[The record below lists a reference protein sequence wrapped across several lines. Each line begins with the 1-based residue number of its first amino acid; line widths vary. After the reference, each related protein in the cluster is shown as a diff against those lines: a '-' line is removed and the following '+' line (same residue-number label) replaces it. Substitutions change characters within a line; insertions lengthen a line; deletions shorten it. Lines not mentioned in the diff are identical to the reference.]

1 VPTPAQ
7 DRVRRGPLAAL
18 LILLGLV
25 LASGTAAAA
34 GYDLSTPASRLG
46 PIRPGQATAL
56 LPPGTRNP
64 LDGEQSDPA
73 TGPSPLPSAPGI
85 VTERLGARPRAEG
98 PSSAQAAVPPPPV
111 ASYRARAPPAA

>member
-34 GYDLSTPASRLG
+34 GFDLSTASRLG
-46 PIRPGQATAL
+46 PSRPGQATAL
-56 LPPGTRNP
+56 LPPATRNP
-64 LDGEQSDPA
+64 LDEEESDPA
-73 TGPSPLPSAPGI
+73 TGPSPLPSAPGV
-85 VTERLGARPRAEG
+85 VTERLGARPRPET
-98 PSSAQAAVPPPPV
+98 PSPVQAAVPHPPG